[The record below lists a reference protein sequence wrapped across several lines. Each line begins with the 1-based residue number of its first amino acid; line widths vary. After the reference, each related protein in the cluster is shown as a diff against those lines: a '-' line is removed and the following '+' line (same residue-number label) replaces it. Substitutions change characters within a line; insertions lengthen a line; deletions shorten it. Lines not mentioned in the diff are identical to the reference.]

1 MTVEFRDRSVR
12 RRRLML
18 IIGVLAALLAGYWAY
33 SLSAAATRQRA
44 AEEPP
49 KRTVVVAAHD
59 MAARAVV
66 GEADVTTRQLVDDAS
81 LAQAFA
87 DPAAVVG
94 RVTSVALLPGQVL
107 YPNVLV
113 TTAAGAPFSIL
124 APEDVPT
131 ADAPYWRAVSVQ
143 VPRERAVGG
152 QIVAGQRVDLF
163 VTLRVVICV
172 RDDSGACQN
181 VPTSEGYETGD
192 ATKVAFQD
200 LEVLQAQP
208 DESMYILKVD
218 LDQAEAISHVAAV
231 SPNGFSLALR
241 PDGDA
246 RIADDSSMGETNDRL
261 ILRFGLPLPELI
273 NLRVL
278 ADGGVNPNP
287 TIAPA
292 PTPLAEAPPADE
304 TPAP

>member
-1 MTVEFRDRSVR
+1 MAIEFRDRSAR

-18 IIGVLAALLAGYWAY
+18 IVGVLCALLAGYWAY
-33 SLSAAATRQRA
+33 SLSAAATRDRA
-44 AEEPP
+44 AQEPP
-49 KRTVVVAAHD
+49 KRTVVVAAHEIGS
-59 MAARAVV
+59 RTVV
-66 GEADVTTRQLVDDAS
+66 GEADVTTRQIVDDAS

-113 TTAAGAPFSIL
+113 TTAEGAPFSIL
-124 APEDVPT
+124 APDDVPT

-163 VTLRVVICV
+163 VTLRIQVCV
-172 RDDSGACQN
+172 RDAGGACQD

-200 LEVLQAQP
+200 LEVLQARP

-231 SPNGFSLALR
+231 SPSAFSLALR

-246 RIADDSSMGETNDRL
+246 RIADNSSMGETNDRI
-261 ILRFGLPLPELI
+261 ILQFGLPLPELI

-278 ADGGVNPNP
+278 AGGDVDPFP
-287 TIAPA
+287 TVAPG
-292 PTPLAEAPPADE
+292 PTPLAETPPPEE